1 MAKVKIDWGDTTMDE
16 FNTSWPIAR
25 AVFTLLSRMSDTWTQ
40 WQPVT
45 KDSSE
50 VFLCDPEKNLTCKK
64 SGCQIDCFL
73 TTKRE
78 CSRDGY
84 KYCYDGKALKSF
96 IPEEKGSDNPEIEK
110 DLTDINKITEFR
122 RDEENKTPE
131 L

>member
-1 MAKVKIDWGDTTMDE
+1 MAKVTINWGDAPMDE

-25 AVFTLLSRMSDTWTQ
+25 AVFTLLSRMSDTWTT
-40 WQPVT
+40 WRPVT

-50 VFLCDPEKNLTCKK
+50 VFLCDPEKNTFCKK

-78 CSRDGY
+78 YSRDGF
-84 KYCYDGKALKSF
+84 KYCYDGNSLKTYM
-96 IPEEKGSDNPEIEK
+96 PEEKGADDPEIEK

-122 RDEENKTPE
+122 KGD
-131 L
+131 